1 MMNDSK
7 DQAQLRQPF
16 TVVPNKDVLQANREV
31 SKDKRK
37 QLRSN
42 TQERVL
48 RMAEEQIKEIS

>member
-42 TQERVL
+42 T
-48 RMAEEQIKEIS
+48 

>member
-7 DQAQLRQPF
+7 DLQLLRQPMSS
-16 TVVPNKDVLQANREV
+16 VSNKDSHKDS
-31 SKDKRK
+31 SKDSKRK

-48 RMAEEQIKEIS
+48 RMADEQIKEIS